1 MKDKY
6 VIIDLRDMGFMR
18 DEEGELNFYETEE
31 EAFLTCGIYELE
43 NVWVLKLIG
52 NHIEDDK

>member
-6 VIIDLRDMGFMR
+6 VVIDLRDMGYFR
-18 DEEGELNFYETEE
+18 NDEGDLKLFETQE

-43 NVWVLKLIG
+43 NVWVCKLIG
-52 NHIEDDK
+52 NHIEQ